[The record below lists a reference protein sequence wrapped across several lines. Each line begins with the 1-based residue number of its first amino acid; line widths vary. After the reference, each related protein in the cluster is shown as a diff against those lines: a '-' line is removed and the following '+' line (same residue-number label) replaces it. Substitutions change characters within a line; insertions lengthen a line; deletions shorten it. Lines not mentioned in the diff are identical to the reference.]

1 MRSPLISICI
11 PTYERVEYL
20 KRLLESIR
28 IQTFKNFEVI
38 ITDDSK
44 SSVIESFIKEYT
56 PEFPLQFHKNTP
68 SLGTSKNMVEGMKF
82 ARSQWIKL
90 VLDDDWFTDE
100 NSLEIIAAHTQE
112 DNKIIY
118 SGFITFEEETGKR
131 EDRTLSKTQFSKL
144 LKNPYLLMSDNIIGV
159 PSVLMFRKNENLLFD
174 ERLNWLTDIECY
186 VRWINEYK
194 NKNIYISKPLI
205 TVSYNASQLT
215 RTLSVNPKVVIHDYL
230 LFYYK
235 NQGKGLKNIMVY
247 DTWWR
252 MIRNLKIRDVAQL
265 KQYTD
270 YTIPGF
276 LANII
281 SLQKRIPQNLLS
293 NKIVSKLSMSYSY
306 LTNYNKFDGA

>member
-1 MRSPLISICI
+1 MLFRS
-11 PTYERVEYL
+11 EYL

-82 ARSQWIKL
+82 ARSKWIKL

-100 NSLEIIAAHTQE
+100 NSLELIAAYTQE

-118 SGFITFEEETGKR
+118 SGFIAFEEETGKR
-131 EDRTLSKTQFSKL
+131 TDRTLSNDQFSKL

-159 PSVLMFRKNENLLFD
+159 PSVLVFRKNENLLFD

-194 NKNIYISKPLI
+194 TNNIYISKPLV
-205 TVSYNASQLT
+205 TVSYNTSQLT
-215 RTLSVNPKVVIHDYL
+215 RTLSTNPKVVIHDYL
-230 LFYYK
+230 LFYHK
-235 NQGKGLKNIMVY
+235 SQGKGLKHILVY

-252 MIRNLKIRDVAQL
+252 MIRNLKIRDLEQL

-270 YTIPGF
+270 YTVPKF
-276 LANII
+276 LARII
-281 SLQKRIPQNLLS
+281 LLQKRIPTNILS
-293 NKIVSKLSMSYSY
+293 NKIVSKVSMACSY
-306 LTNYNKFDGA
+306 LTNYSNL